1 MTIFIENYRTKVRGI
16 QPIIFNSANST
27 IFARR
32 VIPRPFRAQMSA
44 ERRIRVICGDMLME
58 QNNNQQQKQ
67 ENKKNIKQTLFEIYE
82 KKYKLL
88 LIIPFLILILALAQ
102 IGFQIYKTGDF
113 IKRDV
118 SLKGGVTV
126 TVPYEEDINVEQLE
140 KQISFQF
147 PGNDV
152 AVRTL
157 RSTGTVVGIIVEAD
171 IDGNNKAE
179 VNKLLQSIGD
189 SLKTDLSKVNYGIEI
204 IGSSLGASFFR
215 ESLIALAVAFLF
227 MGLVVLI
234 YFRTFI
240 PSLAIILAAFSDMV
254 VALAVMNLM
263 DIRIGTAGIAAF
275 LMLIGYSVDTD
286 ILLSVRVLKRKEG
299 TVMDRIISSI
309 KTGMTETLT
318 AIVAVTVAMI
328 VTQSEVIRQIMLIL
342 LIGLIADIFNTWIQN
357 VGLLRIYIERKAKKG
372 VTI

>member
-1 MTIFIENYRTKVRGI
+1 
-16 QPIIFNSANST
+16 
-27 IFARR
+27 
-32 VIPRPFRAQMSA
+32 
-44 ERRIRVICGDMLME
+44 ME
-58 QNNNQQQKQ
+58 QKTTEQK
-67 ENKKNIKQTLFEIYE
+67 KSLKQTLFEIYD

-88 LIIPFLILILALAQ
+88 LIIPFLMIFLAFAQ
-102 IGFQIYKTGDF
+102 ISHQIYKTGDF

-118 SLKGGVTV
+118 SLKGGITI
-126 TVPYEEDINVEQLE
+126 TIPYDKSIEINKFQN
-140 KQISFQF
+140 QISSQF
-147 PGNDV
+147 PRNDII
-152 AVRTL
+152 VRTL
-157 RSTGTVVGIIVEAD
+157 RSAGTVVGIIVEAD
-171 IDGNNKAE
+171 INGNDKAQVQNLFNE
-179 VNKLLQSIGD
+179 IESLLKI
-189 SLKTDLSKVNYGIEI
+189 DLSKLDYGIEI

-227 MGLVVLI
+227 MGLVVFI
-234 YFRTFI
+234 YFRNFI
-240 PSLAIILAAFSDMV
+240 PSTAVILAAFSDMV
-254 VALAVMNLM
+254 VAVAVVNLL

-286 ILLSVRVLKRKEG
+286 ILLTVRVLKRREG

-309 KTGMTETLT
+309 KTGMTETIT

-328 VTQSEVIRQIMLIL
+328 VTQSEGIRQIMLIL

>member
-1 MTIFIENYRTKVRGI
+1 
-16 QPIIFNSANST
+16 
-27 IFARR
+27 
-32 VIPRPFRAQMSA
+32 
-44 ERRIRVICGDMLME
+44 ME
-58 QNNNQQQKQ
+58 QNNQQQKQ
-67 ENKKNIKQTLFEIYE
+67 EIKKNIKQTLFEFYE

-88 LIIPFLILILALAQ
+88 LIIPIALLLLALVQ

-113 IKRDV
+113 IKKDV

-126 TVPYEEDINVEQLE
+126 TVPFEKEVDI
-140 KQISFQF
+140 KQIERQIASQF
-147 PGNDV
+147 PRNDI

-157 RSTGTVVGIIVEAD
+157 RSIGTVVGLIVEAD
-171 IDGNNKAE
+171 IDGNNKAD
-179 VNKLLQSIGD
+179 VNKLLNSIED
-189 SLKTDLSKVNYGIEI
+189 SLNIDLSKIDYGIEI

-240 PSLAIILAAFSDMV
+240 PSIAIILAAFSDMV
-254 VALAVMNLM
+254 VALAVINLM
-263 DIRIGTAGIAAF
+263 DVRIGTAGIAAF

-286 ILLSVRVLKRKEG
+286 ILLTVRVLKRKEG

-309 KTGMTETLT
+309 KTGMTETIT

-342 LIGLIADIFNTWIQN
+342 LIGLIADVFNTWIQN
-357 VGLLRIYIERKAKKG
+357 VGLLRIYVERKAKKG
-372 VTI
+372 VVI

>member
-1 MTIFIENYRTKVRGI
+1 MSL
-16 QPIIFNSANST
+16 IFNKSVNG
-27 IFARR
+27 FMPLV
-32 VIPRPFRAQMSA
+32 VIYL
-44 ERRIRVICGDMLME
+44 E
-58 QNNNQQQKQ
+58 QQKNI
-67 ENKKNIKQTLFEIYE
+67 EKKKSLKQTLFEIYD
-82 KKYKLL
+82 KKYKSL
-88 LIIPFLILILALAQ
+88 LIIPFLMLILALAQ
-102 IGFQIYKTGDF
+102 IGYQIYSTGDF

-126 TVPYEEDINVEQLE
+126 TIPYSKEVDIMQFE
-140 KQISFQF
+140 KQISDNF
-147 PGNDV
+147 PSNDI

-157 RSTGTVVGIIVEAD
+157 RSAGTVVGVIVEAD
-171 IDGNNKAE
+171 IDGNDKSQVDN
-179 VNKLLQSIGD
+179 LLNSIGN
-189 SLKTDLSKVNYGIEI
+189 SLKVNLENVDYSIEI

-234 YFRTFI
+234 YFRTYI
-240 PSLAIILAAFSDMV
+240 PSIAIILAAFSDMV
-254 VALAVMNLM
+254 VALAVINLL
-263 DIRIGTAGIAAF
+263 DVRIGTAGVAAF

-286 ILLSVRVLKRKEG
+286 ILLTVRVLKRKEG

-309 KTGMTETLT
+309 KTGMTMTIT
-318 AIVAVTVAMI
+318 AIVSTIVALL

-372 VTI
+372 III